1 MATFNFGQQINQSL
15 ESAFNRIERAAE
27 RAQQV
32 QQLMEEREIAQQV
45 RLAQQQFR
53 EQQLSLQQQQLN
65 MQRAAQQATREFREE
80 QLGLDRRNLAS
91 QEQAR
96 QSLSTFRT
104 GQQEIDRSRTE
115 KLNQLTDE
123 QIKRLQE
130 QTSSEGS
137 DFSDKRLIELIKAAE
152 NTLERLSEEELAQEG
167 MRREALGETENVF
180 GFGADPNDPSVVRA
194 DSALSA
200 TRSRIQ
206 RLNQLMDVANEQLRQ
221 NLIENPD
228 RPETGADTQT
238 QDTTLSDA
246 DIQEF
251 ADQNGLSFEQAQEL
265 LTTEINN

>member
-80 QLGLDRRNLAS
+80 QLSN
-91 QEQAR
+91 QEAAQ

-104 GQQEIDRSRTE
+104 EQQEIDRSRTE